1 MTTEL
6 IVHFGYKAT
15 VLVLALSLPP
25 ILVATGVGLLVS
37 IFQAL
42 TQIQEQTLSFGIK
55 LVAVIATLMVIMPWA
70 GAEIVQFT
78 VKMLSEFPV
87 LTR

>member
-1 MTTEL
+1 MTPEI

-15 VLVLALSLPP
+15 VMVLALSLPP
-25 ILVATGVGLLVS
+25 ILVATAVGLLVS

-55 LVAVIATLMVIMPWA
+55 LLAVIVTLFVILPWA
-70 GAEIVQFT
+70 GAETTGFIIELMDQ
-78 VKMLSEFPV
+78 FPV